1 MWEHTHGGVR
11 RQFQGLIVSFYSMVP
26 RDHSQV
32 LKLATRVISLAHRKL
47 LDILETISRESLVA
61 SIVTVGGE
69 RTYIHTILKLPLL
82 CTEGDQ
88 SCKAT
93 LFISNF
99 YSTFLKDEINY
110 LHDVHTQTLFIC
122 ELKGEL
128 YFEAES
134 ELSGWVH
141 FCNYA
146 LILTQHFLVARAE
159 QSRSSS
165 LSSCFSLRKRK
176 AC

>member
-32 LKLATRVISLAHRKL
+32 LRLATRVISLAHRKL
-47 LDILETISRESLVA
+47 PDILETISRESLVA

-69 RTYIHTILKLPLL
+69 RTYIHTTLKLPLL

-99 YSTFLKDEINY
+99 YSTF
-110 LHDVHTQTLFIC
+110 
-122 ELKGEL
+122 
-128 YFEAES
+128 
-134 ELSGWVH
+134 
-141 FCNYA
+141 
-146 LILTQHFLVARAE
+146 
-159 QSRSSS
+159 
-165 LSSCFSLRKRK
+165 
-176 AC
+176 